1 MRKTLIV
8 IFLGGALAVAACGP
22 TENGGADLSPDLS
35 PDLNAPTDPFESP
48 TDMLESPEA
57 S

>member
-8 IFLGGALAVAACGP
+8 ILLGGALAVAACGP
-22 TENGGADLSPDLS
+22 TENGGADVS
-35 PDLNAPTDPFESP
+35 PDLNVPSDPLLESP
-48 TDMLESPEA
+48 SDMLESPSA